1 MDENED
7 DMSESNED
15 SNVGSNEKP
24 MHLCLGAFTDRQ
36 IPTIRGP
43 FSAASTKRKIK
54 KMRDLVSFDLNNKR
68 FTPLRSLIIKIMNF
82 FRLKNSA
89 FMRKFKPSYA
99 M

>member
-54 KMRDLVSFDLNNKR
+54 KMRDLVSFDFNNKR
-68 FTPLRSLIIKIMNF
+68 FTPLRSLIIKIMNL